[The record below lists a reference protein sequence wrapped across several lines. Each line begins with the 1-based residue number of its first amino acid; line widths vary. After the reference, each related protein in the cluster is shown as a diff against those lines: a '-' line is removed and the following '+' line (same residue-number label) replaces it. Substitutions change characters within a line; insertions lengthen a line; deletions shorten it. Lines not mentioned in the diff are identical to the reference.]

1 MENIINNLSDTLN
14 QGLQFQ
20 NQQNKITKKTVH
32 VPKHKIK
39 SIVEGFGQD
48 QNDDF
53 FQDTAQNNKMLIA
66 QQNSNDSQELQQL
79 TTEYN
84 SILNLYNNAQAG
96 ITQTTTDYVN
106 NKNTNNPYA
115 GKNVKLNGN
124 NTFGYVTKTGLYKW
138 YDPTIIANTA
148 GKNRCPPLDPKDAS
162 TYTPI
167 NITTDNYNIPGGII
181 STAPPL
187 TVGNPM
193 KLGQSC
199 GEEGSNVI
207 VTYGG
212 PPEGERK
219 YVGCYKD
226 SKTMTKQPEGSIFNN
241 ATCGARAFQKNSQ
254 YFAMKNYNSSSGL
267 ADCYISNDVN
277 VTKTGDGNVY
287 TPNNLWSL
295 GATPAISNFRS
306 AISRFRSA
314 KKPFAPLNAN
324 SAIMTLNGNGNIY
337 IYDSNG
343 NILNK
348 SNTGL
353 SQCNQIPIIKN
364 ASWGANIDEKNVG
377 NLTKFVKRL
386 NNTESTFS
394 FSIPLHFHD
403 PAPGKSKTFQLNY
416 TLGNNEINKS
426 INQNGATKANVFTVN
441 ADNIPGCDS
450 CFLILQNGGQMS
462 IYSGSTP
469 YNSQGGINL
478 NTNTLVHNFPAYDVS
493 KSIPNPVY
501 TASKGKTGNN
511 WIGSGGG
518 LNSGEWIS
526 SNDGLLVLI
535 MQSNGNL
542 ALITFTLDNNKSCTT
557 NAIDLNNINYGG
569 QDSNA
574 IYQFLIPPHNSK
586 VGSVGYINDDAELQK
601 YPSNMIGYTNDSI
614 SRETNVNISGSNL
627 PKMPIKNSTAD
638 ACRAASIN
646 NNNSGGYAFN
656 NKTKEC
662 WIKDNTINTGT
673 LTTPAQDIDLYIKSA
688 AITNNSSSCNS
699 SILGRVTSDL
709 WSAYSK
715 GSDMSP
721 DETCG
726 LASATTSQQ
735 ANLKLLKNRLQT
747 VASKIVVK
755 MNALENENIQI
766 NTNMQKSTL
775 QYAQNLGDYN
785 NTNAEISK
793 INSDSKS
800 NHTVNSMVHDSDL
813 IVLQDNYT
821 YLLWSILAVGI
832 FTVTLRNIN
841 K

>member
-1 MENIINNLSDTLN
+1 MENINNNLSDTLN

-84 SILNLYNNAQAG
+84 SILNLYNNAQSG

-106 NKNTNNPYA
+106 NKITNNPYA

-148 GKNRCPPLDPKDAS
+148 GKNRCPPLDPKDTS

-181 STAPPL
+181 STTPPL

-199 GEEGSNVI
+199 GEEGSNII

-212 PPEGERK
+212 PQEGERK

-226 SKTMTKQPEGSIFNN
+226 SKTMTKQSEGSIFNY

-254 YFAMKNYNSSSGL
+254 YFAMNNYQSSSGL
-267 ADCYISNDVN
+267 ADCYISNDVK

-287 TPNNLWSL
+287 TPNTLWDTKLSTSVGSTMSL
-295 GATPAISNFRS
+295 N
-306 AISRFRSA
+306 
-314 KKPFAPLNAN
+314 N
-324 SAIMTLNGNGNIY
+324 NGNVY
-337 IYDSNG
+337 IYDHYG
-343 NILNK
+343 NKLLNTQ
-348 SNTGL
+348 TGPPE
-353 SQCNQIPIIKN
+353 CNIIPTNIA
-364 ASWGANIDEKNVG
+364 ASWGANVDAAGDTTATTATTATTSSNVG
-377 NLTKFVKRL
+377 NLTEYLNSL
-386 NNTESTFS
+386 NNQESSFS
-394 FSIPLHFHD
+394 FKIPNNFAD
-403 PAPGKSKTFQLNY
+403 PAPGKYKTLNLSYKCGDKIKVYSKEN
-416 TLGNNEINKS
+416 
-426 INQNGATKANVFTVN
+426 ATKADTFVLDCGASLNTC
-441 ADNIPGCDS
+441 ICY
-450 CFLILQNGGQMS
+450 LILEDNGNVS
-462 IYSGSTP
+462 IY
-469 YNSQGGINL
+469 GGDSPDKKTSKIYSW
-478 NTNTLVHNFPAYDVS
+478 PEYDVS
-493 KSIPNPVY
+493 KSIPNPAY

-518 LNSGEWIS
+518 LRSGEWIS
-526 SNDGLLVLI
+526 SNDGLIVLI

-542 ALITFTLDNNKSCTT
+542 ALMTFTLDNKKSCTSQE
-557 NAIDLNNINYGG
+557 IDLNNINYGG

-601 YPSNMIGYTNDSI
+601 YPSNMIGYANDSI
-614 SRETNVNISGSNL
+614 SRQTNVNISGSNL

-638 ACRAASIN
+638 ACRTASIN
-646 NNNSGGYAFN
+646 NDNSGGYAFN

-721 DETCG
+721 DDTCG
-726 LASATTSQQ
+726 LASATTDQQ
-735 ANLKLLKNRLQT
+735 ANLKTLRARLQS
-747 VASKIVVK
+747 VAAKIVVK
-755 MNALENENIQI
+755 MNALEKENIEI
-766 NTNMQKSTL
+766 NTNMQKSNL

-785 NTNAEISK
+785 NTKAKISK
-793 INSDSKS
+793 INTNQETD
-800 NHTVNSMVHDSDL
+800 NTVNSMVNDSDL
-813 IVLQDNYT
+813 IVLQENYT

-832 FTVTLRNIN
+832 FTVTLSKIN